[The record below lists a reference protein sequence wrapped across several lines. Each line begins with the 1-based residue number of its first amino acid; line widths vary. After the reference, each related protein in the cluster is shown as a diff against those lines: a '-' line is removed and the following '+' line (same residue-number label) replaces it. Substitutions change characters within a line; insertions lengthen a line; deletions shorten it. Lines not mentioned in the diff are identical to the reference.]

1 MWIKLLQRESIGQMV
16 KPQFVGGV
24 WRKPII
30 QARQRKELQNYFE
43 MAGVPWV
50 YNKERPEVHSE
61 SAYNRRPK
69 GTKFSNNYETR
80 LATIRKNVSLQPEK
94 LHKLRVDTHTN
105 KDRSENEMV
114 WLGVLK
120 ALQSE
125 AGASKHRKSS
135 TSAKKGKSSAGGD
148 DFVEKR
154 KGSPVKKQLG
164 ASKGGQISK
173 KEREVMGMAKGL
185 VDGEKKEEE

>member
-1 MWIKLLQRESIGQMV
+1 MWIKLLQRESIGHMV
-16 KPQFVGGV
+16 KPQFVAGV

-30 QARQRKELQNYFE
+30 QARQRKELQNYFQ

-50 YNKERPEVHSE
+50 YNKERPEVHDT
-61 SAYNRRPK
+61 SAYNKKPK
-69 GTKFSNNYETR
+69 GTKFSNNYETK

-105 KDRSENEMV
+105 KARSENEMV

-125 AGASKHRKSS
+125 AGASKHRRVKS
-135 TSAKKGKSSAGGD
+135 TSGKKTSASGD

-185 VDGEKKEEE
+185 VDGKKEEDE